1 MYYNYQ
7 RGGVNSMNRKKIKK
21 ITSPRYYLIIIGIV
35 FLALALLSSL
45 VMGDAKENE
54 NKKPFSYPGIA
65 NTEYDVA
72 GGYVYLD
79 ITDLYQF
86 GIRETTTVNE
96 EYYFAFD
103 KDMYIY
109 VVGIREGMFEEIE
122 KLYSADPENF
132 SYRLV
137 GYLCDF
143 KGDIRQLAIEMIPEV
158 FGGELNYLVDDFDNY
173 FLSTYLDT
181 INSPAITPGDVI
193 LVSAIYFI
201 IGCVFFIVGVLR
213 ILKVG
218 KFKQNKDYFEMIGEL
233 EDPSIWNI
241 GPLKVA
247 LTKSYLVYYGKKI
260 GFVNYRDIKDLIL
273 DRNRL
278 CLATDSEMVNIGKC
292 NNVLYEEIK
301 SYIEK
306 KKNVSDTN
314 EI

>member
-1 MYYNYQ
+1 
-7 RGGVNSMNRKKIKK
+7 
-21 ITSPRYYLIIIGIV
+21 
-35 FLALALLSSL
+35 
-45 VMGDAKENE
+45 
-54 NKKPFSYPGIA
+54 
-65 NTEYDVA
+65 
-72 GGYVYLD
+72 
-79 ITDLYQF
+79 
-86 GIRETTTVNE
+86 
-96 EYYFAFD
+96 
-103 KDMYIY
+103 MYIY

-306 KKNVSDTN
+306 KKNVSDIN